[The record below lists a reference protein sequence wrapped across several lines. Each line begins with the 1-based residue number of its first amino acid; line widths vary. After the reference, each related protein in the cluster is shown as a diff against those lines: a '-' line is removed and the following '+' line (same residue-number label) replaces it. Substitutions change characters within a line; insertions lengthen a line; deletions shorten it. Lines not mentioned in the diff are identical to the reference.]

1 MVSGI
6 TFLMTLTQRTSIS
19 SSTATAATV
28 TTLPTHTIPISGYI
42 GGTPLLLGV
51 VELLVEGDRLA
62 FVEGL
67 EAIAIN
73 GREVNEDI
81 LATVLGGDEAEAL
94 ITEEFDR
101 SVVRHFVLYCV
112 E

>member
-6 TFLMTLTQRTSIS
+6 TFSIPLTQRTSIS
-19 SSTATAATV
+19 SSTATTATI
-28 TTLPTHTIPISGYI
+28 TTLPTHTIPISSYI

-81 LATVLGGDEAEAL
+81 LATVLGSNEAEAL
-94 ITEEFDR
+94 VTEEFDR
-101 SVVRHFVLYCV
+101 AVVRHFGLIMNL
-112 E
+112 